1 VIYVASLFN
10 YRSSSRVQS
19 CKASERNIVKTLV
32 IVLILF
38 LPPLISI
45 YLHDPDTVLLFH
57 NYGLKYTDIV
67 HGLSAQIFTSS
78 KRWFNNTAY
87 EEFARGVYKC
97 PLPYIDYKFKYP
109 PLVGLIWYFSTC
121 IAFNYAEDLKS
132 AIRVHYYV
140 QSAITTVFYTIII
153 TALTTLLEDVKP
165 DQRSLLGILIY
176 LLPSTIIF
184 FNYNW
189 DIVAAALVVTGVL
202 CTIKKRYF
210 QAGLL
215 QGLSVSAK
223 ILTVGVVFYYIIK
236 LRLVEGEKKALLKY
250 VTGFSAS
257 GVAPFVALAVISP
270 RGFTEFL
277 SHHAGW
283 YCENCLYLPIVRDI
297 YSELHKLLFY
307 FTTTLIACG
316 FVLLSILIIVFSKG
330 SNSQLQAR

>member
-1 VIYVASLFN
+1 MVSQHRYLLVVIGGLAARPTRNLHAGYTSAHYPTLTTSL
-10 YRSSSRVQS
+10 
-19 CKASERNIVKTLV
+19 
-32 IVLILF
+32 
-38 LPPLISI
+38 SI
-45 YLHDPDTVLLFH
+45 P
-57 NYGLKYTDIV
+57 
-67 HGLSAQIFTSS
+67 A
-78 KRWFNNTAY
+78 
-87 EEFARGVYKC
+87 
-97 PLPYIDYKFKYP
+97 
-109 PLVGLIWYFSTC
+109 LVGLTWYFSTC
-121 IAFNYAEDLKS
+121 IAFNYAKDLKS

-140 QSAITTVFYTIII
+140 QSAITTVFYTILI
-153 TALTTLLEDVKP
+153 TTLTTLLEDVKP

-176 LLPSTIIF
+176 LLPSAIIF

-189 DIVAAALVVTGVL
+189 DIVVAALIVTGVL
-202 CTIKKRYF
+202 CTTRERYF

-283 YCENCLYLPIVRDI
+283 YCENCLYLPIVREHLLRAPQALI
-297 YSELHKLLFY
+297 LLHHY
-307 FTTTLIACG
+307 I
-316 FVLLSILIIVFSKG
+316 
-330 SNSQLQAR
+330 NSLWFRTIGKALERH